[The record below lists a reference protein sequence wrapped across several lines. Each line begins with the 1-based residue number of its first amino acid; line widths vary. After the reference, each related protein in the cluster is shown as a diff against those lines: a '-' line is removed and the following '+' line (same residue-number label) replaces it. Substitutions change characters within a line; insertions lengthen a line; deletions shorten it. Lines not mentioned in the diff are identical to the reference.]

1 MFHSSFTADSLA
13 FPYGRRQTFCS
24 SSKHTENSLQ
34 QQAQG
39 VSFFHSSAGDL
50 LRIRHW
56 KCSTPPSPLT
66 LWRFLMDVG
75 RLSAPAPNTQRN
87 SLQQQAQE
95 VSFFN
100 SSAGDLL
107 RIRHSEG
114 LLPALPLMKGEI
126 LLLPLAK
133 HRDFST
139 RLRELQV
146 GRVFTVNGCDSKRT
160 TNGPKVTQLYFA
172 QSK

>member
-34 QQAQG
+34 QQAQA
-39 VSFFHSSAGDL
+39 VSFFH
-50 LRIRHW
+50 
-56 KCSTPPSPLT
+56 
-66 LWRFLMDVG
+66 
-75 RLSAPAPNTQRN
+75 
-87 SLQQQAQE
+87 
-95 VSFFN
+95 

-126 LLLPLAK
+126 ILLPLAK
-133 HRDFST
+133 HRNFST
-139 RLRELQV
+139 RLKELQV
-146 GRVFTVNGCDSKRT
+146 GRFFTVNGCGLQVDGERT
-160 TNGPKVTQLYFA
+160 NSNSTLFCPVQESEDTVKTAIQDHNFISHVKFTCFMQTAHIQIRLRIHHTKPVSSTA
-172 QSK
+172 SENNR